1 MIKKI
6 LKGVGMCCRC
16 PFEDCFSQNWYYN
29 TLGLLKRLIKVNRI
43 RTPPLIENQS
53 LAIGLE
59 AMEGVNC
66 TVTYKNLFP
75 PPPPLSLSRVDK
87 RKKKISFID

>member
-1 MIKKI
+1 
-6 LKGVGMCCRC
+6 MCCK
-16 PFEDCFSQNWYYN
+16 FEDCFQQNWYYN
-29 TLGLLKRLIKVNRI
+29 TLGLFKRLIVVNRI

-75 PPPPLSLSRVDK
+75 PLSLSRVDK
-87 RKKKISFID
+87 RKKISFID

>member
-1 MIKKI
+1 
-6 LKGVGMCCRC
+6 V
-16 PFEDCFSQNWYYN
+16 
-29 TLGLLKRLIKVNRI
+29 VNRI

-75 PPPPLSLSRVDK
+75 PLSLSRVDK
-87 RKKKISFID
+87 RKKISFID

>member
-1 MIKKI
+1 
-6 LKGVGMCCRC
+6 V
-16 PFEDCFSQNWYYN
+16 
-29 TLGLLKRLIKVNRI
+29 VNRI

-75 PPPPLSLSRVDK
+75 PPLSLSRVDK
-87 RKKKISFID
+87 RKKISFID